1 MVDFSVLS
9 GRAFFFFCS
18 LLSVAAVAACSRHW
32 MSHPR
37 PPFGGVCLDD
47 GKDRHFYVTH
57 LLWRISHHTN
67 TTTITILP
75 AVDLSRY
82 RKRIP
87 ATQPV
92 PLFICVFALFSPFTR
107 GCSITTGGT
116 GDDGDKKKQK
126 GGSLSEERPRKRA
139 DLFSSYFSSMSLLPV
154 RANEIYC
161 HNRSPHGGAETA
173 EG

>member
-1 MVDFSVLS
+1 MLERSSRNLITASCRGLHLLLPFYFMVDFSVLS
-9 GRAFFFFCS
+9 GRAFFFCS
-18 LLSVAAVAACSRHW
+18 LLSVAAVAACSRHL

-67 TTTITILP
+67 ATTITILP

-107 GCSITTGGT
+107 GCSITTVGAGRR
-116 GDDGDKKKQK
+116 GQK
-126 GGSLSEERPRKRA
+126 TKRGWFERGKTPQT
-139 DLFSSYFSSMSLLPV
+139 S
-154 RANEIYC
+154 
-161 HNRSPHGGAETA
+161 
-173 EG
+173 